1 VVGSHYA
8 PFAILFL
15 TEVGGT
21 AGNAV
26 AGRLA
31 ENPKVRVLVIEAGVG
46 NPQEIENI
54 TTPAKAFD
62 LRGSQYDWAYKTT
75 MIKRDD
81 YERVEKPNTRGKV
94 LGGSSCAN
102 YFTWI
107 PGSKATFDDWEEYGG
122 KEWTWDNIVAYLRKV
137 WHLSRSTSTCVS

>member
-1 VVGSHYA
+1 M
-8 PFAILFL
+8 
-15 TEVGGT
+15 
-21 AGNAV
+21 

-75 MIKRDD
+75 MIKRED

-102 YFTWI
+102 YFTWV

-122 KEWTWDNIVAYLRKV
+122 KEWTWDNIVSYLRKV
-137 WHLSRSTSTCVS
+137 SFLSGHFIYSS

>member
-1 VVGSHYA
+1 MGEAVANMELFDFIVVG
-8 PFAILFL
+8 
-15 TEVGGT
+15 GGT

-31 ENPKVRVLVIEAGVG
+31 ENPKVRVLVVEAGVA
-46 NPQEIENI
+46 NPREIEEI
-54 TTPAKAFD
+54 STPARAFD

-81 YERVEKPNTRGKV
+81 YERVERPNTRGKV

-102 YFTWI
+102 YFTWV

-122 KEWTWDNIVAYLRKV
+122 KDWKWDNCVAYLRKV
-137 WHLSRSTSTCVS
+137 RERFA